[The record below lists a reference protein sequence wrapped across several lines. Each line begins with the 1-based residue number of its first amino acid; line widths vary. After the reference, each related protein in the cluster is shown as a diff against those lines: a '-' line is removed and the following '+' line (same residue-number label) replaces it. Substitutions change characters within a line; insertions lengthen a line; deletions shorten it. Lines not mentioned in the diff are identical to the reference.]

1 MAELNNRDYY
11 LRRAQHSR
19 ELAENAANPAIARI
33 HLDMAVRYEDLA
45 SATGA
50 EADEKRLETR
60 LV

>member
-1 MAELNNRDYY
+1 MELNNRDYY

-19 ELAENAANPAIARI
+19 ELAENAANPSIARI

-50 EADEKRLETR
+50 EADEKRLRT
-60 LV
+60 